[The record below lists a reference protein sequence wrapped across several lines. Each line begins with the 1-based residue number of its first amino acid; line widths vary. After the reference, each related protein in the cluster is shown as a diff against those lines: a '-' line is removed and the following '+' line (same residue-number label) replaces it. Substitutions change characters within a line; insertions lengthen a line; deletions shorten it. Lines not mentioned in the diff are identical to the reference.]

1 MSLPRAARQ
10 PGRRGGITAAAPEL
24 GAPPMPVAELPGVSM
39 WYDERG
45 QGDPCVLLH
54 PGGAGIDSRALGA
67 TLDGLARV
75 FRAYTPEQRAHRPA
89 PDADGPLSYDLMAG
103 ATIAFIERVIG
114 Q

>member
-1 MSLPRAARQ
+1 
-10 PGRRGGITAAAPEL
+10 
-24 GAPPMPVAELPGVSM
+24 MPVAELPGVSM

-75 FRAYTPEQRAHRPA
+75 FRAYTPEQRAHGRT

-103 ATIAFIERVIG
+103 ATIAFSAPSCCPSNTRAGPTWGISAAV
-114 Q
+114 